1 MSHPVVT
8 VTSDTNTNMAVELLI
23 RHEISALPV
32 VGSDGELLGMVSEAD
47 LLPFE
52 DRPDL
57 RAQSTPTVASFMTHR
72 VLSVPDSCEVARVA
86 RILLEADYRHV
97 PVVKHGKVVG
107 IVSRSDLVKVIA
119 RRDELIKSEITK
131 RLERLGLGFG
141 RDGVGVE
148 VGVVTV
154 HLDAHGAKR
163 RHAES
168 VARSVPGVMDVR
180 FR

>member
-1 MSHPVVT
+1 MSHPVIT
-8 VTSDTNTNMAVELLI
+8 VTPDTNTNAAVELLI
-23 RHEISALPV
+23 DHEISALPV
-32 VGSDGELLGMVSEAD
+32 VGSNGELVGIVSEAD

-52 DRPDL
+52 T
-57 RAQSTPTVASFMTHR
+57 RADPGSESTVASVMTSR

-86 RILLEADYRHV
+86 RILLEADYRRV

-107 IVSRSDLVKVIA
+107 IVSRRDLVKVIA
-119 RRDELIKSEITK
+119 RRDDMIKTQVTA
-131 RLERLGLGFG
+131 RLEKLGLGFS
-141 RDGVGVE
+141 DGDIGVE

-154 HLDAHGAKR
+154 HLDDYGAKR

-168 VARSVPGVMDVR
+168 VARSVRGVMDVR